1 MTLYFPSCYWSNYTG
16 NSVGL
21 LQGSS
26 ADQNTA
32 FVDGENINWATATAI
47 KEWNNEYDN
56 LCPYHYEQKNG
67 TNQPPTLVEGA
78 PN

>member
-1 MTLYFPSCYWSNYTG
+1 MN
-16 NSVGL
+16 
-21 LQGSS
+21 
-26 ADQNTA
+26 A
-32 FVDGENINWATATAI
+32 AI

-67 TNQPPTLVEGA
+67 TNNPPTLVEGA

>member
-1 MTLYFPSCYWSNYTG
+1 MGFGYNNTIE
-16 NSVGL
+16 
-21 LQGSS
+21 
-26 ADQNTA
+26 NTA
-32 FVDGENINWATATAI
+32 FVDGENINWATATANMNAAI

-67 TNQPPTLVEGA
+67 TNNPPTLVEGA